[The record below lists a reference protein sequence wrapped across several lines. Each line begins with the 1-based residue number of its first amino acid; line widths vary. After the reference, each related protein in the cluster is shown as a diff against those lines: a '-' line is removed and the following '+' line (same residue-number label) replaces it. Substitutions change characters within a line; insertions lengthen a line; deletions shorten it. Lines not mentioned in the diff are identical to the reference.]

1 MVVKNLVKR
10 PWRRFWALAVA
21 VCAVLAAHTAGALN
35 PIAIS
40 NTQALAFG
48 KFAAG
53 SGGSV
58 TISPNGARSASGG
71 VALVSSGG
79 GAAAQFSVS
88 GDANLTYAIT
98 LPANGTVALANGTQT
113 MAVNNF
119 SSSPSGTGQLGSTG
133 SQTLTVG
140 ATLGVG
146 ANQVTGSYS
155 GSFDVFVDYN

>member
-1 MVVKNLVKR
+1 MNGRHCTV
-10 PWRRFWALAVA
+10 
-21 VCAVLAAHTAGALN
+21 VLAALFGALVAFGTWAGHQT
-35 PIAIS
+35 PVTAIS
-40 NTQALAFG
+40 ISSTQDLAFG

-58 TISPNGARSASGG
+58 IVSAAGSRSATGG
-71 VALVSSGG
+71 VVLVSSGA
-79 GAAAQFSVS
+79 GAPARFSVT

-98 LPANGTVALANGTQT
+98 LPANDTVVLTNGAQT

-119 SSSPSGTGQLGSTG
+119 SSSPSGTGQLSPTG
-133 SQTLTVG
+133 SQTLAVG

-146 ANQVTGSYS
+146 ANQATSSYS